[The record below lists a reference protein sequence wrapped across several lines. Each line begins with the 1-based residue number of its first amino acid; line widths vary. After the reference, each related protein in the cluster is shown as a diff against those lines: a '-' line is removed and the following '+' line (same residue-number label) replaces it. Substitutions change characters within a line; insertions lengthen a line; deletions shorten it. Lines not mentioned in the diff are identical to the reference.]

1 MDLNEK
7 EIRLKTIKAKKM
19 MLLFSMLSIAM
30 TFAGLTSAYIVS
42 KSRPDWL
49 KDFELPL
56 AFIISTL
63 VIFLS
68 SISIAIAKKNVKK
81 NDVSKTTFWLFVTF
95 ILGII
100 FVISQFLGFNEL
112 ISLGYFFT
120 GAQSTVTTSF
130 LYVLTVLHLAHLFA
144 GLIVLIVVMA
154 NNYKNKYK
162 VEKLGFE
169 LAVTFWHFLG
179 VLWLYLLVFL
189 YFFKSLKLVTSQS

>member
-1 MDLNEK
+1 MELNEK

-49 KDFELPL
+49 KDFELPF
-56 AFIISTL
+56 AFVVSTVVII
-63 VIFLS
+63 LS
-68 SISIAIAKKNVKK
+68 SISIYIAKKSVK
-81 NDVSKTTFWLFVTF
+81 NNEVSKTTLWLLITF
-95 ILGII
+95 GLGII
-100 FVISQFLGFNEL
+100 FVISQFSGFNEL
-112 ISLGYFFT
+112 IGLGYFFT
-120 GAQSTVTTSF
+120 GAQSTITTSF

-144 GLIVLIVVMA
+144 GLIVLIVVTI

-162 VEKLGFE
+162 TEKLGFE

-179 VLWLYLLVFL
+179 ILWLYLFVFFIFL
-189 YFFKSLKLVTSQS
+189 

>member
-1 MDLNEK
+1 MELNEQ

-49 KDFELPL
+49 KDFELPF

-68 SISIAIAKKNVKK
+68 SISIAISKKNVKN

-100 FVISQFLGFNEL
+100 FVISQFFGFNEL
-112 ISLGYFFT
+112 VSLGYFFT

-179 VLWLYLLVFL
+179 VLWLYLFVFL
-189 YFFKSLKLVTSQS
+189 YFFK

>member
-1 MDLNEK
+1 MELNEK

-42 KSRPDWL
+42 KARPDWL
-49 KDFELPL
+49 KDFELPF
-56 AFIISTL
+56 AFVVSTI

-68 SISIAIAKKNVKK
+68 SLSIYIAKKEVFK
-81 NDVSKTTFWLFVTF
+81 NEVNKTTLWLFITLG
-95 ILGII
+95 LGII

-112 ISLGYFFT
+112 IGLGYFFT
-120 GAQSTVTTSF
+120 GAQSTITTSF
-130 LYVLTVLHLAHLFA
+130 LYVLTVLHLVHLFA
-144 GLIVLIVVMA
+144 GLIVLTVVII

-162 VEKLGFE
+162 TEKLGFE

-179 VLWLYLLVFL
+179 FLWLYLFVFL
-189 YFFKSLKLVTSQS
+189 YFFR